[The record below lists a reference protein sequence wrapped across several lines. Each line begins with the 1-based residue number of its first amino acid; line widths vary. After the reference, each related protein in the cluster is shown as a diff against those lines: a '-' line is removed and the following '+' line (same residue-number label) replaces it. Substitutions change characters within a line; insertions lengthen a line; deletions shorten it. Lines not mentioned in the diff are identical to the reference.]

1 MPPDSR
7 LHSKENPIMASDLT
21 SNQSKTSSRR
31 DFLKASTATMMGAAL
46 ASELAVADNVHAGGS
61 DVIRVGL
68 IGCGSPRGGRGR
80 GAAEQCLLTGK
91 GVKLIA
97 MADAFKDHLDFTR
110 DYLTKRF
117 KDEPEK
123 IDVPDDRA
131 FVGLDGY
138 QKVCSLK

>member
-1 MPPDSR
+1 
-7 LHSKENPIMASDLT
+7 MASDLT

-80 GAAEQCLLTGK
+80 GAAENCINAGPN
-91 GVKLIA
+91 VKLYA
-97 MADAFKDHLDFTR
+97 MADLFKDHLDYTR
-110 DYLTKRF
+110 SYLKTKF
-117 KDEPEK
+117 ESDKVDVADE
-123 IDVPDDRA
+123 RC
-131 FVGLDGY
+131 FVGNYSCPRL
-138 QKVCSLK
+138 